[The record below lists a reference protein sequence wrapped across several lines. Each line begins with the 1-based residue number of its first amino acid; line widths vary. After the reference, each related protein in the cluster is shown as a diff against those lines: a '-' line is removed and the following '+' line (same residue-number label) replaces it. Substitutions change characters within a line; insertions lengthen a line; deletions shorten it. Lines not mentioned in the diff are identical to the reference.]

1 MTHSAEAAG
10 CRGVFAV
17 SMVMLLLIL
26 ATLAVMGPYQLVL
39 VELHRIFPCSEGA
52 LPTAPNHR
60 RSDICDTP

>member
-1 MTHSAEAAG
+1 MGSSAMTHSAKAAG

-39 VELHRIFPCSEGA
+39 AEWQMTRFSVANP
-52 LPTAPNHR
+52 
-60 RSDICDTP
+60 SDS

>member
-1 MTHSAEAAG
+1 MTHSVKVAG

-39 VELHRIFPCSEGA
+39 AEWEMMRFSVANPPDS
-52 LPTAPNHR
+52 
-60 RSDICDTP
+60 